1 MKTLFLLIMML
12 FSMTFS
18 YAGFRYLKIGI
29 DGLTCSA
36 CSRSV
41 EMGLRK
47 LSFITSVEMDL
58 ENTEGKIILK
68 EGEIIRFEEICSAVK
83 GAGFSI
89 RYLKAELTESITT
102 KEKCIEID
110 HTSFQLLSFDPSK
123 FIQIIHPCL
132 IPKKELKKYN
142 LEDQKPAC
150 KQTDFNL
157 YLIHVAEI

>member
-1 MKTLFLLIMML
+1 MKPLFVLFAML

-47 LSFITSVEMDL
+47 LNFISSVEMDL

-83 GAGFSI
+83 DAGFSI

-110 HTSFQLLSFDPSK
+110 HNSFQLLSFESTK
-123 FIQIIHPCL
+123 FIQIIHPCF

-142 LEDQKPAC
+142 IDGQKPEC
-150 KQTDFNL
+150 KQTDFKL
-157 YLIHVAEI
+157 YLVHVDKI